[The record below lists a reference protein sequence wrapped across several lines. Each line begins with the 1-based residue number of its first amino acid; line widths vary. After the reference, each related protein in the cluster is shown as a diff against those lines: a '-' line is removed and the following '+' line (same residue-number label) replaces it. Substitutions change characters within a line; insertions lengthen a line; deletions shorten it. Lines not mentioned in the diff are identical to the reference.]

1 MTPIDRVSGLIKG
14 SLESIASRWMP
25 SPTPDYDAYTTHNGR
40 LVVDVNNERDSVRIG
55 NVVDQP
61 FFNKGLFTLSQL
73 AAIDAFEDYNQLI
86 HLASGPRTNSG
97 MHPYAHIVEV
107 ARILYQNAQI
117 AGVPVMLS
125 DALIHIGHDGIENRK
140 KIIEYTKRLKEIAI
154 QIFSAR
160 PDQISHLAEERKY
173 LSRELAKERTAGK
186 EEIKRKFKGII
197 EESGDYSLITDAN
210 TSIRGIIGLTRESDE
225 VPFPLSMGQQLGK
238 GNLED
243 VFHRAIGKFDDRG
256 ANMAE
261 VGLLYSLPNMKQID
275 LDFGDPRVVDGHVI
289 RKYLS
294 ERFGSVNL
302 DARPMTPSQQVH
314 NAFNSLFVFHYFNER
329 INRYLDG
336 VAGGQY
342 KLDTELLRVALFPS
356 HYPTEELSPD
366 LRARLLDSKNRKM
379 QLMRL
384 AIVSRDTA
392 IDTTLKLLES
402 AVSQYETKHGLG
414 SNRDEIEHDIQVLK
428 VTSDF
433 YDRVDLDLINQI
445 FIAMF
450 QDFEALMGGDFPRVF
465 DEADDNFLSGEARL
479 LRNEVTI
486 YRNLSLIVS
495 RGQRKLNGDYSIA
508 KRGRADRQFREF
520 RKMSELV
527 VGGFELLLAERY
539 NIETEFRRF
548 SEQPT
553 YEQYQMSLSSIEE
566 LRVKIGETSSGIR
579 TASIRNAA
587 EYLMALCD
595 HYASRIN
602 YEFLKNLKP
611 DDVISIEMNL
621 REMLQTSMVL
631 GGRYVNSIRAFPQKL
646 SVWLPDLDADVTRFY
661 QSGNVGAYFADLRKT
676 VSTIN

>member
-1 MTPIDRVSGLIKG
+1 MTQDFNSTG
-14 SLESIASRWMP
+14 SLLERIAQEPEERSRHIDEAVTGVEKRIC
-25 SPTPDYDAYTTHNGR
+25 SLYGEGAEGNTKFEHLRRR
-40 LVVDVNNERDSVRIG
+40 LMKYGSYE
-55 NVVDQP
+55 P
-61 FFNKGLFTLSQL
+61 K
-73 AAIDAFEDYNQLI
+73 
-86 HLASGPRTNSG
+86 
-97 MHPYAHIVEV
+97 
-107 ARILYQNAQI
+107 
-117 AGVPVMLS
+117 
-125 DALIHIGHDGIENRK
+125 
-140 KIIEYTKRLKEIAI
+140 LKEAT
-154 QIFSAR
+154 AR
-160 PDQISHLAEERKY
+160 
-173 LSRELAKERTAGK
+173 
-186 EEIKRKFKGII
+186 
-197 EESGDYSLITDAN
+197 
-210 TSIRGIIGLTRESDE
+210 GLKDTI
-225 VPFPLSMGQQLGK
+225 
-238 GNLED
+238 N
-243 VFHRAIGKFDDRG
+243 
-256 ANMAE
+256 
-261 VGLLYSLPNMKQID
+261 
-275 LDFGDPRVVDGHVI
+275 
-289 RKYLS
+289 
-294 ERFGSVNL
+294 
-302 DARPMTPSQQVH
+302 AR
-314 NAFNSLFVFHYFNER
+314 NGF
-329 INRYLDG
+329 
-336 VAGGQY
+336 
-342 KLDTELLRVALFPS
+342 
-356 HYPTEELSPD
+356 
-366 LRARLLDSKNRKM
+366 
-379 QLMRL
+379 
-384 AIVSRDTA
+384 
-392 IDTTLKLLES
+392 
-402 AVSQYETKHGLG
+402 
-414 SNRDEIEHDIQVLK
+414 
-428 VTSDF
+428 
-433 YDRVDLDLINQI
+433 DLDLINQI

-539 NIETEFRRF
+539 IIETEFRRF